1 MLQLFKEICPPN
13 LLSLDKKI
21 FARFFSNTF
30 VGPFTTWGAVR
41 SQYTGYTDSHLL
53 SQIFDAGMRVK
64 SGTAKFE
71 IDGVLFDEIK
81 YSWSATTYL
90 IKIVLYS
97 CSGLSLIDFGGGFG
111 ETLSLIYMLQDN
123 DV

>member
-1 MLQLFKEICPPN
+1 MQ
-13 LLSLDKKI
+13 
-21 FARFFSNTF
+21 
-30 VGPFTTWGAVR
+30 
-41 SQYTGYTDSHLL
+41 
-53 SQIFDAGMRVK
+53 VK